1 MRNALSFVIVVLAL
15 STIGMAAE
23 TKRPTGSIE
32 LTDPAGDVVPVDL
45 YSDGVASKKPGLDI
59 IKLSVTSDGK
69 QISFAATLAGG
80 PGVGN
85 GFLELYFDTD
95 RSAKTGVTLLNPEIG
110 GFDLRGELDACASYS
125 DSSSSCM
132 SAVGTLDKKAK
143 VTSRYAVLRLNRY
156 KGKTET
162 DGVERLVE
170 EHAFAPAV
178 EAPKVAIA
186 GAVVQGSLD
195 YASLKVKA
203 GQTIRILAR
212 ESNSGATPTGEMKGF
227 FPEIVLTLK

>member
-1 MRNALSFVIVVLAL
+1 MRNALSFVIVVLAI
-15 STIGMAAE
+15 STLGVAAE
-23 TKRPTGSIE
+23 TKRPAGSIE

-59 IKLSVTSDGK
+59 IKLSVASDGK
-69 QISFAATLAGG
+69 QISVAATLAG

-95 RSAKTGVTLLNPEIG
+95 RSVKTGVTLLNPEIG

-156 KGKTET
+156 KGKSEM

-170 EHAFAPAV
+170 EHAFAPAT
-178 EAPKVAIA
+178 EAPKVPIA
-186 GAVVQGSLD
+186 GAVVQGSLN
-195 YASLKVKA
+195 YTSLKVKA

-212 ESNSGATPTGEMKGF
+212 ESNSGASPTGELKGF